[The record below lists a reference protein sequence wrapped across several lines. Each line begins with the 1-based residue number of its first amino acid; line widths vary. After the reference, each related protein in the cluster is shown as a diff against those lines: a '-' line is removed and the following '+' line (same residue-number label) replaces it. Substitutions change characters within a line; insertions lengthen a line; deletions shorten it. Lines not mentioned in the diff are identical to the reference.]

1 MQKQEFSRN
10 GPRADGK
17 IQLESATMTE
27 AIDAETAQKLDQD
40 ALEADEII
48 SDEIP
53 DEFLAFLHRHL
64 KHSNTAC
71 IQVDY
76 GRGTW
81 QTLKQRVRIARTP
94 QGEPLSTADDIAGRV
109 LEHVTKHSESDRP
122 GKHYRVRLS
131 IVDPNAGAASRFHT
145 LKVGYGADGETVIH
159 DSDAERGPGAD
170 YWRVLTETFES
181 FGRQAIKAHAAVADQ
196 AKNFATYS
204 EQMVKMSEAN
214 IAMAE
219 RVVTHAV
226 EVEKVK
232 LEDRDRQREHES
244 DMHRTDKLGDMAS
257 TLGPII
263 LQNMAKNAASK
274 ETKKEHDMTP
284 EAESVHSAP
293 TIAPLARE
301 LAAWVGSLE
310 QAQRA
315 AFWAAFQDDERTII
329 ESATRATSDAEV
341 KALIEKLRETLATS
355 DRLGAMQADLINA
368 VGPTHA
374 VALQGF
380 LERAVA

>member
-1 MQKQEFSRN
+1 MTQE
-10 GPRADGK
+10 
-17 IQLESATMTE
+17 
-27 AIDAETAQKLDQD
+27 IDAETAQKLDDD
-40 ALEADEII
+40 AIEADEII

-53 DEFLAFLHRHL
+53 DEFLAFLYRHL
-64 KHSNTAC
+64 SHSNTAC

-81 QTLKQRVRIARTP
+81 QTLKQRVRISRTP
-94 QGEPLSTADDIAGRV
+94 AGEPLSTADDIASRL

-122 GKHYRVRLS
+122 GKQYRVRLS
-131 IVDPNAGAASRFHT
+131 IIDPNTGAASRFHT

-159 DSDAERGPGAD
+159 DSDAEKGPGAD

-181 FGRQAIKAHAAVADQ
+181 FGRQAIKAHSAVADQ

-244 DMHRTDKLGDMAS
+244 DMHRTDKLGDMAQ

-263 LQNMAKNAASK
+263 LQNMQQNAALGPIILQNMQQNAAQAQQ
-274 ETKKEHDMTP
+274 KKEPDMTP
-284 EAESVHSAP
+284 EAESVSSAP
-293 TIAPLARE
+293 SHSPLARE
-301 LAAWVGSLE
+301 LAVWLGELDRS
-310 QAQRA
+310 QRV
-315 AFWAAFQDDERTII
+315 AFWQAFEDDERTLI
-329 ESATRATSDAEV
+329 EAATRATSDAEV
-341 KALIEKLRETLATS
+341 KALVEKLRETLATS
-355 DRLGAMQADLINA
+355 DRLKHLQPLLIDAVGINHAMSLQSFLENA
-368 VGPTHA
+368 VA
-374 VALQGF
+374 
-380 LERAVA
+380 

>member
-1 MQKQEFSRN
+1 MTQE
-10 GPRADGK
+10 
-17 IQLESATMTE
+17 
-27 AIDAETAQKLDQD
+27 IDAETAQKLDDD
-40 ALEADEII
+40 AIEADEII

-53 DEFLAFLHRHL
+53 DEFLAFLYRHL
-64 KHSNTAC
+64 SHSNTAC

-81 QTLKQRVRIARTP
+81 QTLKQRVRISRTP
-94 QGEPLSTADDIAGRV
+94 AGEPLSTADDIASRL

-122 GKHYRVRLS
+122 GKQYRVRLS
-131 IVDPNAGAASRFHT
+131 IIDPNTGAASRFHT

-159 DSDAERGPGAD
+159 DSDAEKGPGAD

-181 FGRQAIKAHAAVADQ
+181 FGRQAIKAHSAVADQ

-244 DMHRTDKLGDMAS
+244 DMHRTDKLGDMAQ

-263 LQNMAKNAASK
+263 LQNMQQNAAN
-274 ETKKEHDMTP
+274 KKTEQPDMSTP
-284 EAESVHSAP
+284 ESESVSSAP
-293 TIAPLARE
+293 SHSPLARE
-301 LAAWVGSLE
+301 LAVWLGELDRS
-310 QAQRA
+310 QRV
-315 AFWAAFQDDERTII
+315 AFWQAFEDDERTLI
-329 ESATRATSDAEV
+329 EAATRATNDGEV
-341 KALIEKLRETLATS
+341 KALVEKLRETLATS
-355 DRLGAMQADLINA
+355 DRLQALQANLIQA
-368 VGPTHA
+368 VGPAHA
-374 VALQGF
+374 ISLQSF
-380 LERAVA
+380 LEKAVS

>member
-1 MQKQEFSRN
+1 MTQE
-10 GPRADGK
+10 
-17 IQLESATMTE
+17 
-27 AIDAETAQKLDQD
+27 IDAETAQKMDDD
-40 ALEADEII
+40 AIEADEII

-53 DEFLAFLHRHL
+53 DEFLAFLYRHL
-64 KHSNTAC
+64 SHSNTAC

-81 QTLKQRVRIARTP
+81 QTLKQRVRISRTP
-94 QGEPLSTADDIAGRV
+94 TGEPLSTADDIAGRL

-122 GKHYRVRLS
+122 GKQYRVRLS
-131 IVDPNAGAASRFHT
+131 IIDPNTGAASRFHT

-159 DSDAERGPGAD
+159 DNDSEKGPGAD

-181 FGRQAIKAHAAVADQ
+181 FGRQAIKAHSAVADQ

-263 LQNMAKNAASK
+263 LQNMQKNAAQAQQ
-274 ETKKEHDMTP
+274 KKESDMTP
-284 EAESVHSAP
+284 EAESVSSASSHS
-293 TIAPLARE
+293 PLARE
-301 LAAWVGSLE
+301 LAVWLGELARE
-310 QAQRA
+310 QRV
-315 AFWAAFQDDERTII
+315 AFWQAFEDDEREII
-329 ESATRATSDAEV
+329 EAATRAGSDPEV

-355 DRLGAMQADLINA
+355 ERLKHLQPLLIEA
-368 VGPTHA
+368 VGLTHA
-374 VALQGF
+374 MSLQSF
-380 LERAVA
+380 LEKAVA